1 MTVERLSA
9 NVIHGCRTT
18 RIYCREDCPA
28 GRRMKP
34 ENLVHFRSQEEAR
47 ASGYRACKICKP
59 DSPHVEPETFFLS
72 RNHSPLGIY
81 TIVSSQRGVVCVEPE
96 DEAETLLAR
105 WKQDGIQIQD
115 GGEHNHT
122 VAGELD
128 AYFSGRLYQFSVPL
142 DLRGTSFQRQV
153 WQLLLDIPYGET
165 RSYGDLAR
173 ALGRPTA
180 ARAVGSA
187 VGSNPVSILVPCHRV
202 IGSNGKL
209 TGYAGG
215 LYRKQALLDLEAA
228 VMRKGAE

>member
-1 MTVERLSA
+1 MTVERLSV
-9 NVIHGCRTT
+9 NVIYGCRTT

-28 GRRMKP
+28 GRRMKL

-72 RNHSPLGIY
+72 RNQSPLGIY

-115 GGEHNHT
+115 GGEHNRT
-122 VAGELD
+122 VAGEMD
-128 AYFSGRLYQFSVPL
+128 AYFSGRLYQFSIPL
-142 DLRGTSFQRQV
+142 DSRGTSFQHQV
-153 WQLLLDIPYGET
+153 WHLLRDIPYGET

-180 ARAVGSA
+180 ARAEGSA